1 VNKAWGDDDFLGSQT
16 SGAHAAQVT
25 PIAHPPT
32 VADHSHRYC
41 RISPSPPLLSHQL
54 HDALWPWLVPITVP
68 RPRIN
73 REAFPFV
80 RVNGSSELRRLL
92 EIGWSGSK
100 GDRHARAEL
109 VVIRFVLP
117 LARKSHGMEMAI
129 EGDGDGDPR
138 AFSCSPPVASPLQSH
153 HPPAFWAFGCA
164 EPSSPVVLRFRST
177 VHRQHSTLHYLF
189 VWEPVVCDRYS
200 VAYHHTAFVWL
211 CRVRFLLLGLLL
223 SVSWE
228 SCRISACR
236 LHAFI
241 GDDSYEQKSEPS
253 VGTLS

>member
-100 GDRHARAEL
+100 GDRRARAEL

-117 LARKSHGMEMAI
+117 LTRKSHGMEMAI
-129 EGDGDGDPR
+129 GGDGDGDPR
-138 AFSCSPPVASPLQSH
+138 PFSCSPPVASPLQSH

-177 VHRQHSTLHYLF
+177 VHRKHSTLHYLF

-211 CRVRFLLLGLLL
+211 CPGNLTAYRR
-223 SVSWE
+223 
-228 SCRISACR
+228 CR

-241 GDDSYEQKSEPS
+241 GYDSYEQKSERS